1 VASDKGPPFEAP
13 KGQIEILPPEED
25 DRPIGGGFEYSSGFG
40 RVKIVRLGPLS
51 SLAVFAAI
59 CLAMALGLVFI
70 GGALLFIL
78 PIAGLL
84 AAGAALYGLFGNQF
98 KRLR

>member
-1 VASDKGPPFEAP
+1 VASDKGSPFEA
-13 KGQIEILPPEED
+13 KGEIEILPPEEQ
-25 DRPIGGGFEYSSGFG
+25 DRPVDGGFSYSSGFG
-40 RVKIVRLGPLS
+40 RVKIIKLGPFA
-51 SLAVFAAI
+51 SLALFAAI
-59 CLAMALGLVFI
+59 SLALALGLVFI

-84 AAGAALYGLFGNQF
+84 AAGAAVYSLFGNQF